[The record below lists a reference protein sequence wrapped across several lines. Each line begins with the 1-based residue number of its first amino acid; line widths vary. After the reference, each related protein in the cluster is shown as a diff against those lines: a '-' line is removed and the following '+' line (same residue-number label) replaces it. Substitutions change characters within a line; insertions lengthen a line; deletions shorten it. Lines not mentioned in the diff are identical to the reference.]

1 MLRLIRT
8 LSTGLA
14 IVAALCVVGMM
25 GLTVVDVASR
35 ALTNRSI
42 PVAQEISEQL
52 IVALVFLGMAFAY
65 HRQEHVAVTMCTR
78 ALPIPTRGPVR
89 LLGRCFLLGLLVWM
103 IWATGHEAV
112 RSYAQGEFRFGLL
125 QVPVW
130 PARAA
135 IPIGL
140 AALALQVL
148 ADMATIIVA
157 IRAGRDDRPAPT
169 EGYF

>member
-8 LSTGLA
+8 LSICFA
-14 IVAALCVVGMM
+14 IAAALCVVGMM
-25 GLTVVDVASR
+25 GLTVIDVA
-35 ALTNRSI
+35 NRSVTGRSV
-42 PVAQEISEQL
+42 PGAQEISEQL

-65 HRQEHVAVTMCTR
+65 YRKEHVAVTMCTR
-78 ALPIPTRGPVR
+78 ALPIRTRGPVR
-89 LLGRCFLLGLLVWM
+89 LLGRCVLLGLVFWL
-103 IWATGHEAV
+103 IWATGHEAL

-140 AALALQVL
+140 AALALQVM
-148 ADMATIIVA
+148 AEMATLIGN
-157 IRAGRDDRPAPT
+157 IRAGRDDLAHPND
-169 EGYF
+169 GYF